1 MQHRIASDLIE
12 NHPAQDGEN
21 DTITIPRQTLACNN
35 SSDPR
40 DMKFFF
46 LPSLS
51 TLLIG
56 QKETSDWRTARNV
69 DVLPVQ
75 GIRPSAGPGQCDSPE
90 RRETNE
96 LWAGFQFGV
105 ADYHCRC

>member
-40 DMKFFF
+40 DMNFFF
-46 LPSLS
+46 SSLS
-51 TLLIG
+51 TPLIG